1 MNDQVRVTVSV
12 RVPPAVAFEVFTKEI
27 DVWWKRGPQFR
38 RFGTNAGTIHFEC
51 TLGGRLL
58 ETLDGESG
66 AQLVEVGRVTTWD
79 PPHRFIFEW
88 SARNFEPRETT
99 EVEVTFDAAPSGTTV
114 HAVHRGFS
122 KLRPDHPVR
131 HGLDDARFLRT
142 MGMWWGELMT
152 SLRST
157 CEAAYAAVSMDR
169 DFWLARW
176 REGRIAFHESTPNVF
191 LTTYAALL
199 GPPPRRIFV
208 PLCGKARDLAYLAS
222 LGHEVIGVELSSI
235 AAEAFFTESAVT
247 PESAQRGPF
256 ASLTA
261 GSVTILVG
269 DVFDAD
275 ATTLGHIDAVYDRAA
290 IVALEPAVQE
300 RYARHIVSLLPPD
313 GPILLVTFDYDTS
326 KMKGPPFA
334 VPPDRV
340 QELFGARCNIEKL
353 DSRDV
358 GEERPSFRAAGAIET
373 AFHLT
378 VRA

>member
-1 MNDQVRVTVSV
+1 MNDQVRVTVSM

-38 RFGTNAGTIHFEC
+38 RFETNAGTIHFEC

-58 ETLDGESG
+58 ETLDG
-66 AQLVEVGRVTTWD
+66 D
-79 PPHRFIFEW
+79 
-88 SARNFEPRETT
+88 
-99 EVEVTFDAAPSGTTV
+99 
-114 HAVHRGFS
+114 
-122 KLRPDHPVR
+122 
-131 HGLDDARFLRT
+131 
-142 MGMWWGELMT
+142 
-152 SLRST
+152 ST
-157 CEAAYAAVSMDR
+157 CEAAYAAMSMDR

-247 PESAQRGPF
+247 PECAQRGPF